1 MMDRRTLIGAAAAVL
16 AAPHAAN
23 AQQTGRRSRVGW
35 LALSTPESAG
45 QLLKAF
51 DDGLRERGYVDGRN
65 IDVERRWANGS
76 LDRLPALG
84 AELARLPVDV
94 IVAPN
99 NASIVA
105 AKRVTSTIPIVM
117 VHAVDPV
124 ENGLIASLARPGG
137 NVTGLTIG
145 VASQIGGKRL
155 EMLKEI
161 VPALAVVAIL
171 RQAES
176 GVGSG
181 AWEAAAQKLKL
192 SLVEIE
198 IRRLDGVD
206 GAFATMKRER
216 AGALLVSGGPLT
228 YVRRQQIAEL
238 AFKHRL
244 PAIHALREY
253 AQAGLLL
260 SYGTNLPDLYR
271 RAATYVDRILK
282 GARPGDLPVE
292 QPTKF
297 ELVINL
303 KTAKALGLT
312 IPQSLLLRADEV
324 IE

>member
-238 AFKHRL
+238 ALEHRL